1 MDNTNKKN
9 NKNEYIKEFNK
20 KNYVQ
25 IKIQVRPDFKT
36 ELQAYCQKHK
46 ISVASFIQ
54 KACKYCIDNDIFKE

>member
-1 MDNTNKKN
+1 MDNITKEF

-36 ELQAYCQKHK
+36 DLQVYCQKHK
-46 ISVASFIQ
+46 ISVAGFIQ
-54 KACKYCIDNDIFKE
+54 KACKYCIDNDIEL